1 LPTGAINQTLRHD
14 GTTWIA
20 SSLLYNNDTNIGI
33 GVASPATK
41 LHLLDAASG
50 PIITLAGDSSN
61 YQGIKIANSVGTE
74 QWFSGRNGSNQY
86 VIRQNG
92 ATDDVV
98 VNTDGKVGIK
108 TNSPRA
114 LLEVSGS
121 VGSGGLGIFGN
132 TNTQATGDFSFAVGN
147 DAKALASNS
156 YAFGQYATASVNNS
170 IVVGLNSTSA
180 NRCQSTNPYVMKICG
195 IIEADAF
202 NATGGGDFAEEFS
215 ATEQW
220 PAGTVVVMGDD
231 GYKSIK
237 PCNKDYDQSVV
248 GVVSDTVGLLMGK
261 INSDIKV
268 TVGLVGVVKVRVSN
282 INGPIKKGDL
292 LVTSR
297 LTGTAMKDAENRPG
311 TIIGKA
317 LEDFN
322 ASSGSIM
329 ALINLQ

>member
-1 LPTGAINQTLRHD
+1 
-14 GTTWIA
+14 
-20 SSLLYNNDTNIGI
+20 
-33 GVASPATK
+33 
-41 LHLLDAASG
+41 
-50 PIITLAGDSSN
+50 
-61 YQGIKIANSVGTE
+61 
-74 QWFSGRNGSNQY
+74 
-86 VIRQNG
+86 
-92 ATDDVV
+92 
-98 VNTDGKVGIK
+98 
-108 TNSPRA
+108 
-114 LLEVSGS
+114 
-121 VGSGGLGIFGN
+121 
-132 TNTQATGDFSFAVGN
+132 
-147 DAKALASNS
+147 
-156 YAFGQYATASVNNS
+156 
-170 IVVGLNSTSA
+170 
-180 NRCQSTNPYVMKICG
+180 
-195 IIEADAF
+195 
-202 NATGGGDFAEEFS
+202 
-215 ATEQW
+215 
-220 PAGTVVVMGDD
+220 MGDD